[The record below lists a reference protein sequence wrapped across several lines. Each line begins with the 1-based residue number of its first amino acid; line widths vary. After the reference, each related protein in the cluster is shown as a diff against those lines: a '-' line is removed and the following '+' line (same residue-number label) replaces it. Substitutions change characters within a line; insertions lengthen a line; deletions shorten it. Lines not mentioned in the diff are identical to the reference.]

1 MKIVINPL
9 TSPWEEVS
17 EFTYLYLSAGAPALG
32 EAKWLMYQ
40 KYYNE
45 LYNLIK
51 EQKLIKILLKM
62 GLN

>member
-1 MKIVINPL
+1 MA
-9 TSPWEEVS
+9 SPGEEVS
-17 EFTYLYLSAGAPALG
+17 EFTYLYLSEGVPALG
-32 EAKWLMYQ
+32 EAKGLMYQ

-51 EQKLIKILLKM
+51 EQKLIQILLKM